1 MKKIAIFGK
10 KGSIAKFDITSK
22 NAIWIGKLE
31 DKYTPSSIAQINDY
45 LLVYSNTSLT
55 GKGMI
60 HCFLEDNGKLLW
72 SYETKDICNASH
84 PFAPL
89 MLDNYL
95 YYMPSSKEVAKLS
108 LNNGELMFRKKF
120 EKSMFKAYGLMIISD
135 SVFLISKK
143 DALKVNKES
152 GDVSPY
158 PKISESINL
167 KEISASLG
175 NGTSY
180 LSSISLAY
188 PQSGDSGMV
197 MTGGGDA
204 GGGGE

>member
-10 KGSIAKFDITSK
+10 KGSIAKFDITSN

-45 LLVYSNTSLT
+45 LLVYSNTSFT

-72 SYETKDICNASH
+72 SYEIKDICNVSH

>member
-1 MKKIAIFGK
+1 
-10 KGSIAKFDITSK
+10 
-22 NAIWIGKLE
+22 
-31 DKYTPSSIAQINDY
+31 
-45 LLVYSNTSLT
+45 
-55 GKGMI
+55 
-60 HCFLEDNGKLLW
+60 
-72 SYETKDICNASH
+72 
-84 PFAPL
+84 

-108 LNNGELMFRKKF
+108 LNNGELIFRTKF

-152 GDVSPY
+152 GDVNPY